1 MSDEKKFILEML
13 SAGKINVAEAEKLL
27 AGVGESQDD
36 AVITKS
42 PSKKFLKVLVTEE
55 NVTKVNINFP
65 IALAETGLK
74 LVPKDKL
81 KIEGMDI
88 NVTEILNLIKEGSEG
103 ELVNVDTIN
112 NGNRVTV
119 RICIE

>member
-1 MSDEKKFILEML
+1 MNDEKKLILEML

-27 AGVGESQDD
+27 AGVGEVQDD

-55 NVTKVNINFP
+55 NATKVNINFP

-88 NVTEILNLIKEGSEG
+88 NINEILNLIKEGSEG

>member
-1 MSDEKKFILEML
+1 MSDEKKLILEML
-13 SAGKINVAEAEKLL
+13 GAGKINVAEAEKLL
-27 AGVGESQDD
+27 AGVGEAQDD
-36 AVITKS
+36 VVITKS
-42 PSKKFLKVLVTEE
+42 PSKKFLKVLVMEE
-55 NVTKVNINFP
+55 NATKVNINFP

-88 NVTEILNLIKEGSEG
+88 NINEILHLIKEGSEG